1 MFCPSLDVRVELDS
15 VEAELESVE
24 LQIAELVQKQAELTT
39 RRDALLQQVEE
50 ACDAAQPSSS
60 SSSSSLKSARSN
72 PGLSK
77 QEIKRYDG
85 TGTVQTWLYN
95 HSIHNVTTCF

>member
-24 LQIAELVQKQAELTT
+24 LQIARLVQKQAELTT

-60 SSSSSLKSARSN
+60 SSSSSKSARSN

-77 QEIKRYDG
+77 QETKHYDG
-85 TGTVQTWLYN
+85 TGTGQTWLCD
-95 HSIHNVTTCF
+95 HFIHNVMTCF

>member
-1 MFCPSLDVRVELDS
+1 MFRPSLDVRVELDS

-24 LQIAELVQKQAELTT
+24 LQIAELVQKQAKLTT

-60 SSSSSLKSARSN
+60 SSSSKSARSN

-77 QEIKRYDG
+77 QEIKRYDS